1 MGSKDL
7 ADLAAWIRERLEAM
21 GLTELM
27 IRAFTTI
34 YGSFV
39 ISGFIGY
46 GSHLG
51 GMWSVNML
59 LIVSIELYNVQ
70 PTFWICILVDKNY
83 TKKSF

>member
-51 GMWSVNML
+51 RM
-59 LIVSIELYNVQ
+59 
-70 PTFWICILVDKNY
+70 
-83 TKKSF
+83 

>member
-1 MGSKDL
+1 MLWGSCGNLRFDLEVLELKLGLSHAQAVIIKLMGSKDL
-7 ADLAAWIRERLEAM
+7 ADLATWIRERLEAM

-27 IRAFTTI
+27 IRAFTII

-51 GMWSVNML
+51 RM
-59 LIVSIELYNVQ
+59 
-70 PTFWICILVDKNY
+70 
-83 TKKSF
+83 